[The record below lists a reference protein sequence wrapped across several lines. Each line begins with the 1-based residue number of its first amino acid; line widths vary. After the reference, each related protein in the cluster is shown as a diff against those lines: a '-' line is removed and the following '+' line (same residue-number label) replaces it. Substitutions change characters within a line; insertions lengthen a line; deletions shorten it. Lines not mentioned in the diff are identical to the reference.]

1 MSENIKSIENAFEII
16 DLLYETGSM
25 GVSELSTELKLP
37 KTTTHRVLKT
47 LRNLNIVDQD
57 KQDIYSLGYSMYKYS
72 QGIKQ
77 DQALINTAMPAMDT
91 FSSQTGE
98 TINLGVLVGDEVVVI
113 HSSTGEFYNL
123 QPTLSQSSPLYC
135 SGMGKV
141 YLSEFNDDELSAYYD
156 QGLVKR
162 TVNSII
168 QKEDYE
174 KEKEHF
180 LRTRLSYDN
189 EEYEYGLSC
198 ISTAV
203 FDPTNKLIAALS
215 VSGPTSR
222 LKHKGIDN
230 LEKKLLET
238 SIAITESMK

>member
-1 MSENIKSIENAFEII
+1 MSENIKSIQNAFEII

-25 GVSELSTELKLP
+25 GVSELSAQLELP

-57 KQDIYSLGYSMYKYS
+57 KQDVYSLGYSMYKYS

-77 DQALINTAMPAMDT
+77 DQALINTAMPAMDH
-91 FSSQTGE
+91 FSKQTGE
-98 TINLGVLVGDEVVVI
+98 TINLGLLVGDEVVVI
-113 HSSTGEFYNL
+113 HSSAGEFYNL

-141 YLSEFNDDELSAYYD
+141 YLSQFDDKQLDQYYS
-156 QGLVKR
+156 QSLVKR
-162 TVNSII
+162 TVNSITEK
-168 QKEDYE
+168 QDYE
-174 KEKEHF
+174 KERDYF
-180 LRTRLSYDN
+180 LKTKLSYDN

-203 FDPTNKLIAALS
+203 FDPNHKLIAALS

-222 LKHKGIDN
+222 LKHKGVKN

-238 SIAITESMK
+238 SVAITANMK